1 MPVTTLHPLVLG
13 ARDIGAGIG
22 RGQFQIDDATDSCG
36 GTTERV
42 GESPRSDGNAVA
54 AWLTSSQ
61 RYGGMIASASQIG
74 TSGIIIV
81 KLTEKFDFR
90 EDEAKG
96 TIDRDPAL
104 AGRVAYTEYD
114 GQVAVVGEVVMIM
127 ETSYPGYSG
136 R

>member
-36 GTTERV
+36 RTTERV
-42 GESPRSDGNAVA
+42 GESPRSDDNAVA

-61 RYGGMIASASQIG
+61 RYGGMI
-74 TSGIIIV
+74 
-81 KLTEKFDFR
+81 
-90 EDEAKG
+90 
-96 TIDRDPAL
+96 
-104 AGRVAYTEYD
+104 
-114 GQVAVVGEVVMIM
+114 M